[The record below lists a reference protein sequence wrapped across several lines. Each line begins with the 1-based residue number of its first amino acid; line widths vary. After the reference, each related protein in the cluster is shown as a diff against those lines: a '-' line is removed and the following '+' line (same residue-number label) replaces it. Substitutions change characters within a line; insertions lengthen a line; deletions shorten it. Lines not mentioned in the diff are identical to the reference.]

1 MENEFEE
8 TPLLIKNQTPHCKS
22 YVWLI
27 SLLTDWPWNIAA
39 FISGNETVDKPRCFS
54 CLQWLYVILRMLI
67 IIIALFTQAISC
79 FRQDRLDSST
89 SVSGSVHAS
98 ESVIGPPIM
107 TYPLNNYTETKPAT
121 SSTDAHFQ
129 MFIDIIII
137 DSILIMLLL
146 YVLFSRLKF
155 CSSTDIHN
163 IDQLIKVANYSQPD
177 KLTRAFVMLLSF
189 SYMIS
194 SIAVSFMYLRVYFK
208 HTHAMWP
215 NFWEITGSLK
225 VLVIVTLLA
234 GTFATDLLY
243 IQIILRYVFRC
254 QLNIQ
259 FLLLII
265 GKVENKLYR
274 DQDEAIRDV
283 ERSRNFVKQLNT
295 SSRVTGFTIL
305 LALIQATNCAINL
318 LHDVDKT
325 TNSQF
330 EEVALI
336 CRLVLWTFLTIVPFY
351 HATKVNETSETLSD
365 SGLVMIKIPVVFT
378 DNTDFHN
385 EMVKKNTEKI
395 TIKAKLFGIPIPPW
409 GIYVAVILILLGFA
423 SRSVFEVYKHLIW
436 Y

>member
-1 MENEFEE
+1 MENGFEE

-67 IIIALFTQAISC
+67 IIIGLFTQAISC

-89 SVSGSVHAS
+89 SVSGSVHYS
-98 ESVIGPPIM
+98 ESIIGPPIM
-107 TYPLNNYTETKPAT
+107 TYPLNNTEKKPAT

-137 DSILIMLLL
+137 DSILIILLL
-146 YVLFSRLKF
+146 YVFFSRLKF
-155 CSSTDIHN
+155 CRSTDIHN

-194 SIAVSFMYLRVYFK
+194 SIAVSFMYLWLYFK

-215 NFWEITGSLK
+215 KFLEITGSLK
-225 VLVIVTLLA
+225 VLVIVTLLV
-234 GTFATDLLY
+234 GIFATDLLY

-265 GKVENKLYR
+265 GKVENELYR

-325 TNSQF
+325 SNSQF

-336 CRLVLWTFLTIVPFY
+336 CRLVLWIFLTIAPFY
-351 HATKVNETSETLSD
+351 YATKVNETSETLSD
-365 SGLVMIKIPVVFT
+365 SRLVMLKIPALFK
-378 DNTDFHN
+378 DNKEFHN

-423 SRSVFEVYKHLIW
+423 LRSVFEVYKHLIW